1 VEQGVFEAAH
11 CWENDDRVPGPPELT
26 AYRRSVRLRQAQWR
40 EAHGHPIGTQP
51 IVPKAGKAS
60 RPVGSRLPLDYAR
73 ETGAN
78 FLTPA
83 ALAAAHER
91 TSAPEPHQT
100 FDHQRFWA
108 DLLWSPAFALNLF
121 GDLAADLHG
130 ADRAVHTWWPDVP
143 GNVVAVRF
151 SHSPGRLDPEY
162 LNSLRAFD
170 VAIELDRGDGTR
182 AVLAV
187 DVNYHDWL
195 KPETPKPEN
204 RTRYL
209 EVAKRSGAFRAG
221 VTDALTKRGPLA
233 VMWLE
238 HLLLLSMLQHRS
250 AKWSWGRFVVLYPR
264 DNRSVAK
271 GCEHYATLL
280 ADASS
285 FSSMTIENLLDAN
298 ALAKPVTAQLRER
311 YLAT

>member
-1 VEQGVFEAAH
+1 MEQHILEAAH
-11 CWENDDRVPGPPELT
+11 CWEDDDRVPGPPELT
-26 AYRRSVRLRQAQWR
+26 EFRRALRLRQAQWR

-51 IVPKAGKAS
+51 IVPKAGKPS
-60 RPVGSRLPLDYAR
+60 RPVGNRLPLEYAR

-78 FLTPA
+78 FLTRA
-83 ALAAAHER
+83 ARAAAHER

-121 GDLAADLHG
+121 GDLAADLAR

-143 GNVVAVRF
+143 GNVVAIRF
-151 SHSPGRLDPEY
+151 AHSPGRLNREY

-182 AVLAV
+182 AIVAV

-204 RTRYL
+204 RARYL
-209 EVAKRSGAFRAG
+209 EVAKRSGAFEPGA
-221 VTDALTKRGPLA
+221 TDELTKRGPLA

-238 HLLLLSMLQHRS
+238 HLLMLSMLQHRS
-250 AKWSWGRFVVLYPR
+250 GNWSWGRYVVLHPR
-264 DNRSVAK
+264 DNASVAK
-271 GCEHYATLL
+271 GCERYATLL
-280 ADASS
+280 EDASS
-285 FSSMTIENLLDAN
+285 FSSLTIERLLDAN
-298 ALAKPVTAQLRER
+298 ALPRRVTAQLRER
-311 YLAT
+311 YLPT